1 MLASTETM
9 SPPTQAGLYFDPP
22 LLDRATFTTGLKPQP
37 SFKKHKHLP
46 RPKQNN
52 PLTVNPKLRTPHPL
66 SIDTTLS
73 SVSSLSSRSGTT
85 SANPAPSIRDVRASG
100 GPDLPPT
107 PPAHSR
113 TSSSGQSVQPSSPT
127 YVETP
132 VKSVAGNSDAQRT
145 PGTPPNQRSPPTP
158 DVTPPQLA
166 KRPKPFRPSLADRM
180 PSKATNDSRTASFTT
195 ARETPYS
202 SEDEKATLQR
212 INSERTSSQNT
223 VRQVSDVRNNDKKSQ
238 NVGLGLGLE
247 SDDNVTPTKSKQDFF
262 TFDGDWDARDEVE
275 QEWDDNLNRNVIVRK
290 RRPQTNNNQPKD
302 RRNKPAEVIE
312 DETVTPTNA
321 TKALRTMPLQQR
333 MHVAS
338 SPPREPVDQGSS
350 KRWPAP
356 SASASSVSTDVKRF
370 SGMSS
375 KSTVSTIVE
384 AILVDAPP
392 QRQKTLRHVK
402 KQITLRD
409 SGSDVSQSSSA
420 ANSSA
425 LEESSKRLRPRGRPP
440 TARTDSL
447 ASTGT
452 ANSISSRK
460 ARRDV
465 WKNGGIPVVVIPDR
479 KASVKGAGTPS
490 LRSTSSRRT
499 QRSNSIGSVPLSG
512 VSKTKESTPVFDRPT
527 RRSRA
532 MSESDGSLPGDQRTI
547 DYPPIVPV
555 RSSSLS
561 APTSRNGSLA
571 GSRAGSRSGSLTS
584 ESLRAHNTFAQEDQ
598 QRQQHQQQLQQA
610 LQNPPRVKVERAPS
624 VEYIPA
630 ESDFHHERQLQPA
643 PSVESHRDA
652 HDQRSLVDHNGD
664 PFFGK
669 RLTTQN
675 TPFSIASVET
685 NGTHSAAEVSEAMA
699 VNIYPHQNKS
709 VVMVDHGSK
718 ILDANTLQTGN
729 LLGAKDGT
737 APEQTNTTTATA
749 PADGVPVTPPQPIF
763 SVDDVDSPL
772 RNPRAPPEPPV
783 IKFIPATPSGLTPAA
798 EKMKMLGNYF
808 EETPEKRPSALKRAF
823 SVRNKS
829 DSDDTGRSPG
839 FLTRTFSLSR
849 NLRRGNADSST
860 SASGQR
866 PALYRSSTDSSIPDE
881 ERLHP
886 YWRPLSSHWDP
897 DTDEDWVRD
906 IDGDDMDTVYR
917 YPPID
922 NRPSSRRPSL
932 SSRMKRTFAIL
943 PITDDAHYTTTDG
956 NDTQRRTIKRTP
968 SGNLRVMRYR
978 DSLNSIRW
986 GRRSSEEG
994 RPSTAPESSSS
1005 SPSKPSRPGRRTW
1018 GAEKRFDAQGRRF
1031 FPSWQDK
1038 LEGYSPQALGRRL
1051 SERKR
1056 QKRSQ
1061 ELRSKISGPREVRD
1075 GVGEVIKRNSYKGP
1089 SYQSTPRISPA
1100 SNSGFSGLQQ
1110 QQQQQAPP
1118 QRQPGHRGLQRT
1130 PKIQAMV

>member
-9 SPPTQAGLYFDPP
+9 SPPTQAGLYFDPS
-22 LLDRATFTTGLKPQP
+22 LLERATFTAGLKPQP

-46 RPKQNN
+46 RPKQS
-52 PLTVNPKLRTPHPL
+52 PLPVNPKLRTPHPL
-66 SIDTTLS
+66 SVDSTLS
-73 SVSSLSSRSGTT
+73 SVSSSSSRSGTIT
-85 SANPAPSIRDVRASG
+85 ASPAPLRRDLSASG
-100 GPDLPPT
+100 GPDPPPT

-127 YVETP
+127 YVETT
-132 VKSVAGNSDAQRT
+132 VKSVASNSDAQRT

-158 DVTPPQLA
+158 DVTPPQAA
-166 KRPKPFRPSLADRM
+166 KKPKPFRPSLADRM

-202 SEDEKATLQR
+202 SEDERAALRQ
-212 INSERTSSQNT
+212 ISSERTSSQNT
-223 VRQVSDVRNNDKKSQ
+223 VRQVSDVRNNKKSQ
-238 NVGLGLGLE
+238 TVGLGLGLE
-247 SDDNVTPTKSKQDFF
+247 SDDNSTPKSKQDFF
-262 TFDGDWDARDEVE
+262 TFDGEWGDGSEVE
-275 QEWDDNLNRNVIVRK
+275 QEWDNNLNRNVIVRK
-290 RRPQTNNNQPKD
+290 RRKQSNNYTKD
-302 RRNKPAEVIE
+302 RRDKPAEVIE

-338 SPPREPVDQGSS
+338 SPSIEPVDQRS
-350 KRWPAP
+350 KRWAAP

-420 ANSSA
+420 ANSTG
-425 LEESSKRLRPRGRPP
+425 LEESSRRPRPRDKPP
-440 TARTDSL
+440 PARSESF

-452 ANSISSRK
+452 LNSLSSRK

-465 WKNGGIPVVVIPDR
+465 WKTGAIPVVVIPDR
-479 KASVKGAGTPS
+479 KASVKGAATPS
-490 LRSTSSRRT
+490 LRSTSSRRS
-499 QRSNSIGSVPLSG
+499 QRSSSLGSVPLSG
-512 VSKTKESTPVFDRPT
+512 ISKAKDSTPVFERAQ

-532 MSESDGSLPGDQRTI
+532 MSESDGSLAGDQRTI

-555 RSSSLS
+555 RNSSLS
-561 APTSRNGSLA
+561 APTSRNGSVA

-584 ESLRAHNTFAQEDQ
+584 ESLKAHNTFVHEEQ
-598 QRQQHQQQLQQA
+598 QRQQQLQQT
-610 LQNPPRVKVERAPS
+610 LQNLPRVKVERAPS

-630 ESDFHHERQLQPA
+630 ESDFHDKRKLQPA

-669 RLTTQN
+669 RLATQN
-675 TPFSIASVET
+675 TPFSIASIET
-685 NGTHSAAEVSEAMA
+685 NGTHLQPRFPEAMA

-709 VVMVDHGSK
+709 VVMVDHTSK
-718 ILDANTLQTGN
+718 ILDANALQTAN

-737 APEQTNTTTATA
+737 PEEPDTTTTA
-749 PADGVPVTPPQPIF
+749 PDGVPVTPPQPLF
-763 SVDDVDSPL
+763 TVEDVDSPL

-808 EETPEKRPSALKRAF
+808 EEPPEKRPSVLKRAF
-823 SVRNKS
+823 SVRKG
-829 DSDDTGRSPG
+829 DGDDTARNPG

-849 NLRRGNADSST
+849 NLRKGSVDNSSS

-866 PALYRSSTDSSIPDE
+866 PALYRYPTNDSIPDE
-881 ERLHP
+881 GRLHP
-886 YWRPLSSHWDP
+886 HWQPLSSQWDP
-897 DTDEDWVRD
+897 DMDEDWVRD
-906 IDGDDMDTVYR
+906 IDDDMGTVYR

-922 NRPSSRRPSL
+922 NRPSPRRPSL

-956 NDTQRRTIKRTP
+956 RGTERRTIKRTP
-968 SGNLRVMRYR
+968 SGSLRVMRYR
-978 DSLNSIRW
+978 DSLSSMRW
-986 GRRSSEEG
+986 GRRSSEDG
-994 RPSTAPESSSS
+994 RPSTAPGP
-1005 SPSKPSRPGRRTW
+1005 SPSKPSRRTW
-1018 GAEKRFDAQGRRF
+1018 GVEKRFDAQGRRF

-1075 GVGEVIKRNSYKGP
+1075 GVGEVIKRNSYRGP
-1089 SYQSTPRISPA
+1089 SYQATPRINSA
-1100 SNSGFSGLQQ
+1100 VNSGLSGQQ
-1110 QQQQQAPP
+1110 QQVQ
-1118 QRQPGHRGLQRT
+1118 QRQPGPRGIERT
-1130 PKIQAMV
+1130 PKIQAQV

>member
-9 SPPTQAGLYFDPP
+9 SPPTRAGLYFDPP
-22 LLDRATFTTGLKPQP
+22 LLDRATFATGLKPQP

-46 RPKQNN
+46 RPKQN
-52 PLTVNPKLRTPHPL
+52 PLTVNPKLRRTPHPL

-85 SANPAPSIRDVRASG
+85 SASPAPSRRDVRASG

-113 TSSSGQSVQPSSPT
+113 TSSSGRSVQPSSPT

-132 VKSVAGNSDAQRT
+132 VKSVASNSDAQRT
-145 PGTPPNQRSPPTP
+145 PGTPPNARSPPTP

-166 KRPKPFRPSLADRM
+166 KRPKAFRPSLADRM

-195 ARETPYS
+195 ARESPS
-202 SEDEKATLQR
+202 SDEDEKATLRQ
-212 INSERTSSQNT
+212 INSGNSWRTSSQNT
-223 VRQVSDVRNNDKKSQ
+223 VRQVSDVRNNKKKSQ

-247 SDDNVTPTKSKQDFF
+247 SDDNLTPTKSKQDFF
-262 TFDGDWDARDEVE
+262 TFDGEGEAGDEVE
-275 QEWDDNLNRNVIVRK
+275 QEWDDNLNRNVIVKK
-290 RRPQTNNNQPKD
+290 RRPRTNNNQPKD

-338 SPPREPVDQGSS
+338 SPPREAVDQGSS
-350 KRWPAP
+350 SSSSKRWAAP

-375 KSTVSTIVE
+375 KSTVSTVVE

-425 LEESSKRLRPRGRPP
+425 LGESSKQLRPRGGKPQAP
-440 TARTDSL
+440 RTDSL

-452 ANSISSRK
+452 VNSISSRK

-479 KASVKGAGTPS
+479 KTSVKGAGTPS
-490 LRSTSSRRT
+490 LRSTSSRRS
-499 QRSNSIGSVPLSG
+499 QRSNSL
-512 VSKTKESTPVFDRPT
+512 KESTPVFDRPT

-532 MSESDGSLPGDQRTI
+532 LSESDGSLPGDQRTI
-547 DYPPIVPV
+547 DYAPIVPM

-584 ESLRAHNTFAQEDQ
+584 ESLKAHNTFTREDQ
-598 QRQQHQQQLQQA
+598 QRQQQQ

-643 PSVESHRDA
+643 PSFELHRDA

-669 RLTTQN
+669 RLTSQN

-709 VVMVDHGSK
+709 VVMVDHTSK

-729 LLGAKDGT
+729 FLGAKDGP
-737 APEQTNTTTATA
+737 APEKPNTTTAATA

-763 SVDDVDSPL
+763 SIDDVDSPL

-808 EETPEKRPSALKRAF
+808 DETPEKRPSVLKRAF
-823 SVRNKS
+823 SVRKS
-829 DSDDTGRSPG
+829 DSDDTGRNPS

-849 NLRRGNADSST
+849 NLRKGHADSST
-860 SASGQR
+860 SGQR
-866 PALYRSSTDSSIPDE
+866 PALRRYSTDDSIPDE
-881 ERLHP
+881 GRLHP
-886 YWRPLSSHWDP
+886 HWRPSSSHWDP

-906 IDGDDMDTVYR
+906 IDGDDMGTVYR

-922 NRPSSRRPSL
+922 NRPSARRPSF

-986 GRRSSEEG
+986 GRRSSEDA
-994 RPSTAPESSSS
+994 RPSTAPESSTPSS
-1005 SPSKPSRPGRRTW
+1005 SKPSRPSRRTW
-1018 GAEKRFDAQGRRF
+1018 GTEKRFDAQGRRF

-1089 SYQSTPRISPA
+1089 SYQSTPRISPTGPTG
-1100 SNSGFSGLQQ
+1100 NDGFSGLQQ
-1110 QQQQQAPP
+1110 AQQQIQQQVQRQTQQ
-1118 QRQPGHRGLQRT
+1118 QRQPVHRGLERT

>member
-1 MLASTETM
+1 MASTETM

-22 LLDRATFTTGLKPQP
+22 LLDRANFTTGLKPQP
-37 SFKKHKHLP
+37 SFKKHKVLP
-46 RPKQNN
+46 RPKQS
-52 PLTVNPKLRTPHPL
+52 PLSVNPKVRAPHPL
-66 SIDTTLS
+66 SVDTTLS

-85 SANPAPSIRDVRASG
+85 TSASPTPSTRDVRVASG
-100 GPDLPPT
+100 PDPPPT

-113 TSSSGQSVQPSSPT
+113 TSSSGQSVQPSSLT
-127 YVETP
+127 YVVTP
-132 VKSVAGNSDAQRT
+132 VKGAASNPDGQRT

-158 DVTPPQLA
+158 DVTPPQQA
-166 KRPKPFRPSLADRM
+166 KRPKAFRPSLADRM

-195 ARETPYS
+195 ARESPS
-202 SEDEKATLQR
+202 SDEDEKATLRQVPSGR
-212 INSERTSSQNT
+212 ASSQNT
-223 VRQVSDVRNNDKKSQ
+223 VRQVSDQRNNKKSQ
-238 NVGLGLGLE
+238 DIGLGLGLE
-247 SDDNVTPTKSKQDFF
+247 SDDNTTPKTKQIF
-262 TFDGDWDARDEVE
+262 TFDEEWGSRDDVE
-275 QEWDDNLNRNVIVRK
+275 QEWDANLNRNVTVRK
-290 RRPQTNNNQPKD
+290 RRKSPNKNKAKD
-302 RRNKPAEVIE
+302 RRDKPAEVVE

-321 TKALRTMPLQQR
+321 TKALRTMPLHQR

-338 SPPREPVDQGSS
+338 SPPRELVEKDS
-350 KRWPAP
+350 KRWAAP

-402 KQITLRD
+402 KQLTLRD
-409 SGSDVSQSSSA
+409 SGSDMSQSSSA
-420 ANSSA
+420 ANSTG

-452 ANSISSRK
+452 VNSISSRK

-479 KASVKGAGTPS
+479 KASVKGAATPS
-490 LRSTSSRRT
+490 LRSTSSRRS
-499 QRSNSIGSVPLSG
+499 QRSNSLGSVPLSG
-512 VSKTKESTPVFDRPT
+512 ASTTKDRTPVFDRPT

-547 DYPPIVPV
+547 DYPPIVPI

-561 APTSRNGSLA
+561 APTSRNGSVA
-571 GSRAGSRSGSLTS
+571 SSRAGSRSGSLTS
-584 ESLRAHNTFAQEDQ
+584 ESLKAHNTFVRDEQ
-598 QRQQHQQQLQQA
+598 QRHQQQLHQA

-630 ESDFHHERQLQPA
+630 ESDFHDERQLQPA
-643 PSVESHRDA
+643 PSTESHRDA

-709 VVMVDHGSK
+709 VVMVDHTSK
-718 ILDANTLQTGN
+718 ILDANTLQTGDI
-729 LLGAKDGT
+729 LGAKDG
-737 APEQTNTTTATA
+737 PPKKSNTTTTA
-749 PADGVPVTPPQPIF
+749 PDGVPVTPPQPLFCI
-763 SVDDVDSPL
+763 DDVDSPL

-783 IKFIPATPSGLTPAA
+783 IQFIPATPSGLTPAG

-808 EETPEKRPSALKRAF
+808 EETPEKRPSVLKRAF
-823 SVRNKS
+823 SVRKS
-829 DSDDTGRSPG
+829 DGDDAARAPG

-849 NLRRGNADSST
+849 NLRKGNANNS
-860 SASGQR
+860 QR
-866 PALYRSSTDSSIPDE
+866 PPLYRYPTDDSIPDE
-881 ERLHP
+881 GRLHP
-886 YWRPLSSHWDP
+886 HWRPVSSHWNP
-897 DTDEDWVRD
+897 DSDEDWVRD
-906 IDGDDMDTVYR
+906 IDNGDEDTVYR

-922 NRPSSRRPSL
+922 NRPSARRPSL

-943 PITDDAHYTTTDG
+943 PITDDAHYTTPDG
-956 NDTQRRTIKRTP
+956 HGTERRTIKRTP

-978 DSLNSIRW
+978 DSLSSIRW
-986 GRRSSEEG
+986 GRRSSEDG
-994 RPSTAPESSSS
+994 RPSTAPSSLSTAAPGSSSLV
-1005 SPSKPSRPGRRTW
+1005 KPSRRIW
-1018 GAEKRFDAQGRRF
+1018 GVEKRFDAQGRRF
-1031 FPSWQDK
+1031 FPGWQDK
-1038 LEGYSPQALGRRL
+1038 LENYSLQDWAAG
-1051 SERKR
+1051 SANG
-1056 QKRSQ
+1056 
-1061 ELRSKISGPREVRD
+1061 SG
-1075 GVGEVIKRNSYKGP
+1075 
-1089 SYQSTPRISPA
+1089 
-1100 SNSGFSGLQQ
+1100 
-1110 QQQQQAPP
+1110 
-1118 QRQPGHRGLQRT
+1118 
-1130 PKIQAMV
+1130 

>member
-22 LLDRATFTTGLKPQP
+22 LPDRTTFATGLKPQP
-37 SFKKHKHLP
+37 SLKKHKHLP
-46 RPKQNN
+46 RPKQT
-52 PLTVNPKLRTPHPL
+52 PLPVNPKLRTPHPL
-66 SIDTTLS
+66 SVDTTLS
-73 SVSSLSSRSGTT
+73 SVSSLSSRSATI
-85 SANPAPSIRDVRASG
+85 SASPAPLGPDDLRASG

-113 TSSSGQSVQPSSPT
+113 TSSSGLSVQPSSPT

-132 VKSVAGNSDAQRT
+132 VKSVASTSGAQRT

-158 DVTPPQLA
+158 EVTPPQLA
-166 KRPKPFRPSLADRM
+166 KRPKPFRPNLADRM

-202 SEDEKATLQR
+202 SEDEKAVLRR
-212 INSERTSSQNT
+212 ISSERTSSQNT
-223 VRQVSDVRNNDKKSQ
+223 VRQISDVRNNKKSQ

-247 SDDNVTPTKSKQDFF
+247 SDDNSTPKSKQDFF
-262 TFDGDWDARDEVE
+262 TFDGEWGSGSEVE

-290 RRPQTNNNQPKD
+290 RRTQPNNKLTKD
-302 RRNKPAEVIE
+302 MRDKPAEVIE

-333 MHVAS
+333 MRVAS
-338 SPPREPVDQGSS
+338 SPAVEPVDQGS
-350 KRWPAP
+350 KRWAAP

-375 KSTVSTIVE
+375 KSTVSTVVE
-384 AILVDAPP
+384 AILVDQPP

-402 KQITLRD
+402 KQTTLR
-409 SGSDVSQSSSA
+409 GSESDISQSSSA
-420 ANSSA
+420 ANSMG
-425 LEESSKRLRPRGRPP
+425 LEESSRRLRPRGRPP
-440 TARTDSL
+440 PARSESL
-447 ASTGT
+447 ASTAT
-452 ANSISSRK
+452 INSLSSRK
-460 ARRDV
+460 ARRDI

-479 KASVKGAGTPS
+479 KASVKGAATPS
-490 LRSTSSRRT
+490 LRSTSSRRS
-499 QRSNSIGSVPLSG
+499 QRSNSMGSVPLSG
-512 VSKTKESTPVFDRPT
+512 VSRTKDSTPVFERPK

-547 DYPPIVPV
+547 DYPPVVPV

-561 APTSRNGSLA
+561 APTSRNGSVAAKTATAAA
-571 GSRAGSRSGSLTS
+571 GIT
-584 ESLRAHNTFAQEDQ
+584 E
-598 QRQQHQQQLQQA
+598 
-610 LQNPPRVKVERAPS
+610 PPKVKVERAPS

-709 VVMVDHGSK
+709 VVMVDHTSK

-729 LLGAKDGT
+729 LLGTKDDP
-737 APEQTNTTTATA
+737 PEKSNTTTATA
-749 PADGVPVTPPQPIF
+749 PDGVPVTPPQPIF
-763 SVDDVDSPL
+763 TVDDVDSPL

-783 IKFIPATPSGLTPAA
+783 ITLIPATPSGLTPAA

-808 EETPEKRPSALKRAF
+808 EEPVEKRPSVLKRAF
-823 SVRNKS
+823 SVRKG
-829 DSDDTGRSPG
+829 DGDDAARNPG

-849 NLRRGNADSST
+849 NLRKGNVDNPS

-866 PALYRSSTDSSIPDE
+866 PSLYRSSTDDSIPDE
-881 ERLHP
+881 GRLHP
-886 YWRPLSSHWDP
+886 HWRPLSSHWDP
-897 DTDEDWVRD
+897 DMDEDWVRD
-906 IDGDDMDTVYR
+906 IDNDDMDTVYR

-922 NRPSSRRPSL
+922 NRPSPRRSSL
-932 SSRMKRTFAIL
+932 SSRMKHTFAIL
-943 PITDDAHYTTTDG
+943 PITDDAHYTTPDG
-956 NDTQRRTIKRTP
+956 RGVERRTIKRTP

-978 DSLNSIRW
+978 DSLSSMRW
-986 GRRSSEEG
+986 GRRSSEDG
-994 RPSTAPESSSS
+994 RPSTAPDSSS
-1005 SPSKPSRPGRRTW
+1005 SPKPSRRTW

-1031 FPSWQDK
+1031 FPGWQDK
-1038 LEGYSPQALGRRL
+1038 LGGYSPQALGRRL
-1051 SERKR
+1051 SERRR

-1089 SYQSTPRISPA
+1089 SYQASPHISAPGNA
-1100 SNSGFSGLQQ
+1100 GFFEQQ
-1110 QQQQQAPP
+1110 HQVQ
-1118 QRQPGHRGLQRT
+1118 QRQPGPRRVERS
-1130 PKIQAMV
+1130 P

>member
-1 MLASTETM
+1 MLASAETM

-22 LLDRATFTTGLKPQP
+22 LLDRATFATGLKPQP

-46 RPKQNN
+46 RPKQT
-52 PLTVNPKLRTPHPL
+52 PSSVNPKLRTPHPL
-66 SIDTTLS
+66 SVDTTLS
-73 SVSSLSSRSGTT
+73 SVSSLSSRSATI
-85 SANPAPSIRDVRASG
+85 SPSPAPLRPDDVRASG

-132 VKSVAGNSDAQRT
+132 KKSVASNSDAQRT

-158 DVTPPQLA
+158 EVTPPQLA
-166 KRPKPFRPSLADRM
+166 KRPKAFRPSLADRM
-180 PSKATNDSRTASFTT
+180 PSKATNESRTASFTT

-202 SEDEKATLQR
+202 SEDEKAVLRR
-212 INSERTSSQNT
+212 ISSERTSSQNT
-223 VRQVSDVRNNDKKSQ
+223 VRQISDVRNNKKTQ
-238 NVGLGLGLE
+238 NIGLGLGLE
-247 SDDNVTPTKSKQDFF
+247 SDDNSTPRLKQDFV
-262 TFDGDWDARDEVE
+262 TFDGEWGSGSEVE

-290 RRPQTNNNQPKD
+290 RRTQPDNKLTKD
-302 RRNKPAEVIE
+302 RRDKPAEVIE
-312 DETVTPTNA
+312 DEAVTPTNA
-321 TKALRTMPLQQR
+321 TKALQTMPLQQR

-338 SPPREPVDQGSS
+338 SPTIEPVDQGS
-350 KRWPAP
+350 KRWAAP

-375 KSTVSTIVE
+375 KSTVSTVVE

-402 KQITLRD
+402 KQTTLRD
-409 SGSDVSQSSSA
+409 SASDVSQSSSA
-420 ANSSA
+420 ANSTG
-425 LEESSKRLRPRGRPP
+425 LGESSRRLRPRDRPP
-440 TARTDSL
+440 PARSESL
-447 ASTGT
+447 ASTAT
-452 ANSISSRK
+452 MNSLSSRK

-479 KASVKGAGTPS
+479 KASVKGAATPS
-490 LRSTSSRRT
+490 LRSTSSRRS
-499 QRSNSIGSVPLSG
+499 QRSNSMGSVPLSG
-512 VSKTKESTPVFDRPT
+512 VSRTKDSTPVFERPK

-547 DYPPIVPV
+547 DYPPMVPV

-561 APTSRNGSLA
+561 APTSRNGSVA

-584 ESLRAHNTFAQEDQ
+584 ESLKAHNTFVHDEQ
-598 QRQQHQQQLQQA
+598 QKQQQLRQA
-610 LQNPPRVKVERAPS
+610 LQNPPRVKAERAPS

-652 HDQRSLVDHNGD
+652 NDQRSLVDHNGD

-699 VNIYPHQNKS
+699 VNIYPHQNRS
-709 VVMVDHGSK
+709 VVMVDHTSK
-718 ILDANTLQTGN
+718 ILDANTLQTDN
-729 LLGAKDGT
+729 LGTKDSP
-737 APEQTNTTTATA
+737 PEKSNTTTAAA
-749 PADGVPVTPPQPIF
+749 PDGVPVTPPQPIF
-763 SVDDVDSPL
+763 TVDDVDSPL

-783 IKFIPATPSGLTPAA
+783 IALIPATPSGLTPAA
-798 EKMKMLGNYF
+798 EQMKMLGNYF
-808 EETPEKRPSALKRAF
+808 EETPEKRPSVLKRAF
-823 SVRNKS
+823 SA
-829 DSDDTGRSPG
+829 

-849 NLRRGNADSST
+849 NLRKGNVDNPS

-866 PALYRSSTDSSIPDE
+866 PALYRSSTSGSIPDE
-881 ERLHP
+881 GRLHP
-886 YWRPLSSHWDP
+886 HWRPLSSQWDP
-897 DTDEDWVRD
+897 DMDEDWVRD
-906 IDGDDMDTVYR
+906 IDDDDMDTVYR

-943 PITDDAHYTTTDG
+943 PITDDAHYTTPDG
-956 NDTQRRTIKRTP
+956 RGVERRTIKRTP

-978 DSLNSIRW
+978 DSLSSMRW
-986 GRRSSEEG
+986 GRRSSEDG
-994 RPSTAPESSSS
+994 RPSTAPDSSS
-1005 SPSKPSRPGRRTW
+1005 SPKPSRRTW

-1031 FPSWQDK
+1031 FPGWQDK
-1038 LEGYSPQALGRRL
+1038 LEGCSPQALGRRL
-1051 SERKR
+1051 SERRR

-1089 SYQSTPRISPA
+1089 SYQASPHISLPG
-1100 SNSGFSGLQQ
+1100 NTGVSGQQ
-1110 QQQQQAPP
+1110 EQAQ
-1118 QRQPGHRGLQRT
+1118 QRQSGPRRIERS
-1130 PKIQAMV
+1130 PKIQAQV

>member
-1 MLASTETM
+1 MLASTETT

-22 LLDRATFTTGLKPQP
+22 LLDRATFATGLKPQP

-46 RPKQNN
+46 RPKQK
-52 PLTVNPKLRTPHPL
+52 PLNVNPQLRTPHPL

-73 SVSSLSSRSGTT
+73 VSSLSSRSGTT
-85 SANPAPSIRDVRASG
+85 SASPAPSRRDVRASG
-100 GPDLPPT
+100 GPNPPPT

-132 VKSVAGNSDAQRT
+132 VKSVASNSDAQRT
-145 PGTPPNQRSPPTP
+145 PGKSPGTPPNQRSPPTP
-158 DVTPPQLA
+158 EVTPPQLA
-166 KRPKPFRPSLADRM
+166 KRPKAFRPNLADRM

-195 ARETPYS
+195 ARETPS
-202 SEDEKATLQR
+202 SDEDEKATLRQ
-212 INSERTSSQNT
+212 INSGRTSSQNT
-223 VRQVSDVRNNDKKSQ
+223 VRQVSDVRNNNKKSQ

-247 SDDNVTPTKSKQDFF
+247 SDDNSTPTKSKQEFF
-262 TFDGDWDARDEVE
+262 TFDGGWDAGDEVE
-275 QEWDDNLNRNVIVRK
+275 QEWDDNLNRNVVVRK
-290 RRPQTNNNQPKD
+290 RRPQTSNNHPKD

-338 SPPREPVDQGSS
+338 SPPRESVDQGSS
-350 KRWPAP
+350 KRWAAP

-375 KSTVSTIVE
+375 KSTVSTVVE

-425 LEESSKRLRPRGRPP
+425 LEEPSKRLRPLGGRPP

-452 ANSISSRK
+452 TNSISSRK

-490 LRSTSSRRT
+490 LRSTSSRRS
-499 QRSNSIGSVPLSG
+499 QRSNSMSSAPLSG
-512 VSKTKESTPVFDRPT
+512 VSKTNQSTPVFDRPT

-584 ESLRAHNTFAQEDQ
+584 ESLKAHNTFALEDQ
-598 QRQQHQQQLQQA
+598 QRQQQQLRQA
-610 LQNPPRVKVERAPS
+610 LQNSPRVKVERAPS

-630 ESDFHHERQLQPA
+630 EGDFHDERQLQPA

-709 VVMVDHGSK
+709 VVMVDHTSK
-718 ILDANTLQTGN
+718 IIDANTLQAGN
-729 LLGAKDGT
+729 FLGAKDGP
-737 APEQTNTTTATA
+737 APEKPNTTTTATA

-808 EETPEKRPSALKRAF
+808 EETPEKRPSVLKRAF
-823 SVRNKS
+823 SVRKS
-829 DSDDTGRSPG
+829 ESDDTGRNPG

-849 NLRRGNADSST
+849 NLRKGNVDSS
-860 SASGQR
+860 SGQR
-866 PALYRSSTDSSIPDE
+866 PALYRYPTDDSIPDE
-881 ERLHP
+881 GRLHP
-886 YWRPLSSHWDP
+886 HWRPLSSHWDP

-922 NRPSSRRPSL
+922 NRPSPRRPSL
-932 SSRMKRTFAIL
+932 SSRMKHTFAIL

-978 DSLNSIRW
+978 DSLSSIRW
-986 GRRSSEEG
+986 GRRSSEDQ
-994 RPSTAPESSSS
+994 RPSTAPDSSTFA
-1005 SPSKPSRPGRRTW
+1005 KPSRPSRRTW
-1018 GAEKRFDAQGRRF
+1018 GTEKRFDAQGRRF

-1075 GVGEVIKRNSYKGP
+1075 GVGEVIKRNSYNGP
-1089 SYQSTPRISPA
+1089 SYQSTPRISPTG
-1100 SNSGFSGLQQ
+1100 NSGFSEQHQQHMQQ
-1110 QQQQQAPP
+1110 Q
-1118 QRQPGHRGLQRT
+1118 RQSGPRGIERT